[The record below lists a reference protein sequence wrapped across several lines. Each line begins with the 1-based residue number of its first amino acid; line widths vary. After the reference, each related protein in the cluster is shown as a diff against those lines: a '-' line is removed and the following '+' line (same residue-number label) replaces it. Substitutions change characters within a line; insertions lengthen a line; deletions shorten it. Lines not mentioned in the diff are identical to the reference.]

1 MPNQPKTPGIPTRNS
16 SNTTARSGL
25 AHSLNANQ
33 PDQASPDAKPSKPDV
48 DNASLAADIAKMY
61 ALLKETSEKQEEKLN
76 VIQRATTAVESKV
89 AEVATCIGDAEAS
102 WTFLK
107 MLIKL

>member
-33 PDQASPDAKPSKPDV
+33 PDQASPDAKPSKP
-48 DNASLAADIAKMY
+48 ASLAADIAKMY

-76 VIQRATTAVESKV
+76 VIQRATTAVESKI

-107 MLIKL
+107 MQIKL

>member
-48 DNASLAADIAKMY
+48 AIAKMY

-76 VIQRATTAVESKV
+76 VIQRATTAVESKI
-89 AEVATCIGDAEAS
+89 AEVATCIGDTEAS